1 MLPQTTA
8 GETGHRR
15 RKRELEIS
23 AIVDTL
29 RQYLPPERLE
39 GENLPHILEFGS
51 GDGFQI
57 PYLKKLGKVAAIDL
71 QLSDAVKAMT
81 DIERYECS
89 ITHTPFRDQQFSLI
103 FSNHVLEHIESLP
116 EAFEEMKRIGEPG
129 CLYAFSVPTDIWLLL
144 SIPAQ
149 YYSKFKALF
158 RKIQRA
164 PRAGEKTQGTADL
177 TEAVSPSQGHKGKSV
192 FDLFGLHGHGVRE
205 DFGDCFAHFRIP
217 CWKDLMEKNG
227 FEILKVQPLLL
238 YGPSEWPIIPTMKA
252 WERWDLCSSVLFLS
266 RHLIG

>member
-1 MLPQTTA
+1 MFPQTTA

-23 AIVDTL
+23 AIVDTI

-39 GENLPHILEFGS
+39 GGNLPHILEFGA

-57 PYLKKLGKVAAIDL
+57 PYLKKLGKAAAIDL
-71 QLSDAVKAMT
+71 ELSDSVKAMT

-89 ITHTPFRDQQFSLI
+89 ITHTPFPDQRFSLI

-158 RKIQRA
+158 RKIRRA
-164 PRAGEKTQGTADL
+164 PRAGEKTQDAASSKESG
-177 TEAVSPSQGHKGKSV
+177 SSRQNHKKKSV
-192 FDLFGLHGHGVRE
+192 FDLLGLHGHGVRE
-205 DFGDCFAHFRIP
+205 DFGDCLAHFRIP
-217 CWKDLMEKNG
+217 CWKALLEKNG
-227 FEILKVQPLLL
+227 FAILKVQPLLL
-238 YGPSEWPIIPTMKA
+238 YGPSEWPVIPTMKA
-252 WERWDLCSSVLFLS
+252 VKCWDLCSSVLFLG
-266 RHLIG
+266 RRLI